1 MTMLKLLLKKQLTEA
16 FRSFFFDAKKNKM
29 RSKGAVVGWFV
40 FFAVMIVG
48 MLGGMFTSLSVSICG
63 PLTQVDMGWLY
74 FLLMGGI
81 SILLGAFG
89 RVFNTF
95 AGLYLAKDND
105 LLLSMP
111 IPVRTIIAA
120 RLLNVYLMGAMYSC
134 VVIVPALVVYWA
146 VAGVTAARLIC
157 GLAFILIITTVVLL
171 LSCLLGWVVAKISLR
186 LKNKSYITVIVS
198 LAFICVYYFVYFK
211 ANELIRMIGNA
222 ETYGDRI
229 RGAAYGLYLFGRI
242 GEGDWLAV
250 AIFLALT
257 AICFALVWQLL
268 SRSFLR
274 IATAGGGNPKTRK
287 KTARIK
293 AGSVFGALLR
303 KELARFT
310 SSANYMLNCGLGI
323 LMIPIGG
330 VLLLIKGRELCATI
344 SGVFPDRPDFA
355 AVVIG
360 AGLCAFASMVD
371 MTTPSVSLEGKSLWI
386 PQSLPVPAKLVLR
399 AKAAVQL
406 ILTALPMLFAGV
418 CAALVVPA
426 SPAVKALVCAMPLAY
441 VCFSALFGMMVGVRM
456 PILNWTNELVPI
468 KHSGS
473 IASCSAASASASS
486 RQGSI
491 CWSAPISA
499 RRPIC

>member
-1 MTMLKLLLKKQLTEA
+1 
-16 FRSFFFDAKKNKM
+16 M
-29 RSKGAVVGWFV
+29 RMHWHILCRAACIPRLF
-40 FFAVMIVG
+40 
-48 MLGGMFTSLSVSICG
+48 SL
-63 PLTQVDMGWLY
+63 
-74 FLLMGGI
+74 
-81 SILLGAFG
+81 
-89 RVFNTF
+89 
-95 AGLYLAKDND
+95 
-105 LLLSMP
+105 P
-111 IPVRTIIAA
+111 IPVGTILTA

-211 ANELIRMIGNA
+211 ANELIRTLIGNA

-468 KHSGS
+468 KQSGS
-473 IASCSAASASASS
+473 IA
-486 RQGSI
+486 I
-491 CWSAPISA
+491 VLDEFVYSAPSVSSEIPSGNSEISG
-499 RRPIC
+499 RRPYRRGGLSADLDAPVRRRRGAPAALARHKRSEDLRGAVNIFRVFLLQ